1 MNAAR
6 SDSMEMMNTLMKCS
20 QFSEMDRRVLE
31 HTISEAIKNRHPKTL
46 KALLESNRSSDTS
59 SKYLDLALKFAAD
72 LPFDINCESEILRN
86 KMTQLRKESI
96 ESSEK
101 ITNAVIKLLGKTII
115 SRKSIEYAFLKSIH
129 NKLSTN
135 LKFIVSH
142 SIFDEI
148 SPEIIKKGFE
158 YAIENSSA
166 EILHFLLD
174 SKRSNDIPPE
184 LLEQAHKIT
193 QSDS

>member
-135 LKFIVSH
+135 LR
-142 SIFDEI
+142 DC
-148 SPEIIKKGFE
+148 
-158 YAIENSSA
+158 
-166 EILHFLLD
+166 
-174 SKRSNDIPPE
+174 
-184 LLEQAHKIT
+184 
-193 QSDS
+193 